1 MLSRFKT
8 LIQRRIAANRLG
20 LSFKRAASFCTPQNI
35 IGQNGKAV
43 ELHLPADAGTR
54 GTFIDILLDD
64 VYGLHRLP
72 SSVSTVMD
80 IGCHAGLF
88 AAQARLKWP
97 DAVIHGYEPNPQMR
111 SYWERQAGSFRY
123 AVYPEAVGMMSGFV
137 SIHASSDSVHAR
149 SETVASSSIPQVSF
163 GEAVHRLGVSVD
175 LVKLDC
181 EGAEW
186 GILQDEDT
194 WKRVQYLT
202 MEFHL
207 WAGYTLE
214 ALKERLH
221 VMNWKINECF
231 YQGSD
236 FGILRAENI
245 GFNLDGSTLG

>member
-1 MLSRFKT
+1 MT
-8 LIQRRIAANRLG
+8 
-20 LSFKRAASFCTPQNI
+20 
-35 IGQNGKAV
+35 
-43 ELHLPADAGTR
+43 ELHLPADTGTR
-54 GTFIDILLDD
+54 GTFIDILLDE

-72 SSVSTVMD
+72 RSVSTVMD

-88 AAQARLKWP
+88 AANARLTWP
-97 DAVIHGYEPNPQMR
+97 DAVIHGYEPNPQMGP
-111 SYWERQAGSFRY
+111 YWKRQADSFGY
-123 AVYPEAVGMMSGFV
+123 TVYPEAVGMVPGFV
-137 SIHASSDSVHAR
+137 SIHESSDSVHAR
-149 SETVASSSIPQVSF
+149 SETVASSNIPQVSF
-163 GEAVHRLGVSVD
+163 GEAVHRIGGRGD

-186 GILQDEDT
+186 DILRDDAS
-194 WKRVQYLT
+194 WKRVRFLT

-221 VMNWKINECF
+221 AMNWKINGCF

-245 GFNLDGSTLG
+245 GFNLDASTLG